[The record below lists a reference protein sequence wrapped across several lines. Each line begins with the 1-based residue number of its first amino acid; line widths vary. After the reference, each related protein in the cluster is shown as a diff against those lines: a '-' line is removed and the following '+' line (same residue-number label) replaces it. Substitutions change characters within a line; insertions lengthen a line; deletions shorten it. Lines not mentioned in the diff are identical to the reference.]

1 MKNQVSILI
10 GQRMVMGL
18 ITLMVISVLIF
29 FGTQLL
35 PGDLAHTIL
44 GHQASPEAVAALNR
58 ELNLDRPATER
69 FAGWVMDLIH
79 GDLGKSL
86 ANGTPIIDLIGE
98 RLGNTFFLAGLA
110 ALIAVPISVVL
121 GVASVINKGGW
132 LDRGISW
139 LTLSLISLP
148 DFFLGYTLIFVFSVT
163 LGWLPNLSS
172 VYTGMDFLSRITA
185 VALPCAALVLIV
197 SPHMIRMTRVAI
209 LNVLGSP
216 YVEMGYLKGL
226 SSSRVVGIH
235 ALANAI
241 SPIITVVVLNMAYL
255 VVGVVIIEVVFVY
268 PGIGQLMVDSVSKRD
283 VPVVQAC
290 ALIFGATYILMN
302 IVADTLAMIGNP
314 RIRYSR

>member
-1 MKNQVSILI
+1 MNNKITILV
-10 GQRMVMGL
+10 GQRFVLGL
-18 ITLMVISVLIF
+18 LTLMVISVLIF

-44 GHQASPEAVAALNR
+44 GHQASPESVAALNR
-58 ELNLDRPATER
+58 ELNLDRPAVER
-69 FAGWVMDLIH
+69 FAEWVTNLLH

-86 ANGTPIIDLIGE
+86 ANGTPITDLIGE

-110 ALIAVPISVVL
+110 ALISVPISVAL
-121 GVASVINKGGW
+121 GVISVINKGGW

-139 LTLSLISLP
+139 WTLSLISLP
-148 DFFLGYTLIFVFSVT
+148 DFFLGYTLIFIFSVT

-172 VYTGMDFLSRITA
+172 VYTGMGLWERLTA
-185 VALPCAALVLIV
+185 VALPCASLVLIV

-216 YVEMGYLKGL
+216 YIEMGHLKGL
-226 SSSRVVGIH
+226 SVFRVVGVH

-290 ALIFGATYILMN
+290 ALIFGATYIVMN
-302 IVADTLAMIGNP
+302 IVADTMSMIGNP